1 MTVPRRQS
9 SHHQA
14 WSVSNAAR
22 SRRPCGA
29 VSSPGTNTWQKT
41 IKERY
46 NGQVSNKIETSRLN
60 STTCPHSFT
69 PPASM
74 AQITQRC
81 GGNYTKEIGIS
92 RQHSAARYSN
102 GGKPEDAPQQ
112 YSDVTTIRQTRHSRF
127 WRRQISR
134 WRRRWSRQTGGG
146 GFLSSSYPSFL
157 CLHLRWRTF

>member
-1 MTVPRRQS
+1 MLPEVVD
-9 SHHQA
+9 H
-14 WSVSNAAR
+14 VSLYLHRAQT
-22 SRRPCGA
+22 PEK
-29 VSSPGTNTWQKT
+29 KT

-46 NGQVSNKIETSRLN
+46 FGQVSNKIETSRLN
-60 STTCPHSFT
+60 SNTCPHSFT
-69 PPASM
+69 PSASM

-146 GFLSSSYPSFL
+146 GGFLSSSSPSFL
-157 CLHLRWRTF
+157 CLHLR